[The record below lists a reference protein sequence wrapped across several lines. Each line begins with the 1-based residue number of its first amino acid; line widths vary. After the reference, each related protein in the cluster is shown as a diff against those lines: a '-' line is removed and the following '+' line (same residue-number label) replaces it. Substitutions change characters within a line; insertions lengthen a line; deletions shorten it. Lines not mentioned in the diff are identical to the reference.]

1 MQTCPGRT
9 VLTLELWNNTAVTHS
24 LVSLQFG
31 VAESSVNIGD
41 MSTFYRAFSH
51 ISRKTGNAG
60 AMAGASVGFT
70 SLLFRPR
77 TFCSENT
84 AQQPTKPVV
93 YQYLICPF
101 CNRVK
106 SYLDYIDVKYDTVE
120 VNPLTKAEINFP
132 VENKKVPIAFFN
144 GVKVEDSAKI
154 IERITEMGN
163 NGEFEHGFPS
173 KSFFPEDTTH
183 WTEWSE
189 KKLAVMLYPNITRTF
204 EESWECFEY
213 AGKVETWSGFQQ
225 TLVRVVGTAAM
236 SLANGKIKKKYNI
249 VDERKELKDTVAVW
263 CDALKGQKFLHG
275 EQPTMPDIMVFGVLK
290 SIEGLRTFNEVMDES
305 PVLKEWYEN
314 VKSAMP
320 HPEQQ

>member
-1 MQTCPGRT
+1 M
-9 VLTLELWNNTAVTHS
+9 LTSLLELLSHNN
-24 LVSLQFG
+24 
-31 VAESSVNIGD
+31 SSNTSANPTFID
-41 MSTFYRAFSH
+41 SEMSTFYRAISH
-51 ISRKTGNAG
+51 LSRKAGGNVG
-60 AMAGASVGFT
+60 ALAGASIGV
-70 SLLFRPR
+70 SSVVSRA
-77 TFCSENT
+77 FCSDNGNSSP
-84 AQQPTKPVV
+84 QPVKQTKPVI

-106 SYLDYIDVKYDTVE
+106 SYLDFINVKYDTIE

-132 VENKKVPIAFFN
+132 VDNKKVPIAFFN

-154 IERITEMGN
+154 IERITEMGES
-163 NGEFEHGFPS
+163 GEFEHGFPS

-275 EQPTMPDIMVFGVLK
+275 EQPTMPDIMVYGVLK

-305 PVLKEWYEN
+305 PVLKEWYTN
-314 VKSAMP
+314 VNKAMP
-320 HPEQQ
+320 AK